1 MCVYRILC
9 RKYLRVCIHVYRHV
23 RKYIYIYMCV
33 CSTYIN
39 IHIYISTV
47 DVAYI
52 IENILYIYSLLL
64 THIYNGKKKKKRLS
78 RLTVIFH
85 QVAGASS
92 KAPSGDPVPHLGPKA
107 DSIGI

>member
-1 MCVYRILC
+1 MCVQYIH
-9 RKYLRVCIHVYRHV
+9 KYISRRLHVCIH
-23 RKYIYIYMCV
+23 
-33 CSTYIN
+33 N
-39 IHIYISTV
+39 DIH
-47 DVAYI
+47 API
-52 IENILYIYSLLL
+52 IDKKLYIDIRIFSSINSHLD
-64 THIYNGKKKKKRLS
+64 TTEKKKKRLS

>member
-1 MCVYRILC
+1 MYTCIWTRPGIYIYKCVCAVHTY
-9 RKYLRVCIHVYRHV
+9 KYISRRLHVCIHNDIHV
-23 RKYIYIYMCV
+23 HIIDKYIYIFV
-33 CSTYIN
+33 
-39 IHIYISTV
+39 
-47 DVAYI
+47 
-52 IENILYIYSLLL
+52 YSLLL
-64 THIYNGKKKKKRLS
+64 THIYNEKNCRN